1 MVVIRNIARVV
12 TTVRVVLAILV
23 ARDITNLGTIHKPI
37 AMGVLLG
44 GILGG
49 DILPVHIVHRANI
62 KLHLMLRVVIPVLL
76 ENINLITVG
85 TDIV

>member
-1 MVVIRNIARVV
+1 VAHI
-12 TTVRVVLAILV
+12 VLAIRVTLV

-49 DILPVHIVHRANI
+49 DMLPVHIVHRVNI
-62 KLHLMLRVVIPVLL
+62 KLHLMLRVVIHVLL

>member
-1 MVVIRNIARVV
+1 VVISEV
-12 TTVRVVLAILV
+12 VVLAILAIRV
-23 ARDITNLGTIHKPI
+23 NTNLGTIHNPI

-49 DILPVHIVHRANI
+49 DILPVHIVHRVNI
-62 KLHLMLRVVIPVLL
+62 KLHLMLRVVIPVLR